1 MNKTAALLLLLTAHL
16 LFAADPLG
24 ALGTFIGSVE
34 VSAARAPGWKAAK
47 PGIKLFANDSMRTA
61 EESTAEIRWANGGI
75 LRVAEQSA
83 IAITGASDATS
94 RKSGATVLSGKVW
107 ANMKKI
113 TSTGTEF
120 GVSTPTATAAV
131 RGTIFRVDMAAD
143 SATDVLVYEGKVAVK
158 PADSIAQG
166 DSRNMDS
173 TARHEVQGPSE
184 VEGPAEVSLEEW
196 VTIVAGQQIH
206 VERTGSFKTW
216 QFDRKKD
223 KLDKWVHYNLKQDA
237 QIK

>member
-1 MNKTAALLLLLTAHL
+1 MNKTAALQFLLTAHL

-24 ALGTFIGSVE
+24 TLGTLIGSVE
-34 VSAARAPGWKAAK
+34 VSATRSPGWKSAR
-47 PGIKLFANDSMRTA
+47 PGLKLFSGDSMRTA
-61 EESTAEIRWANGGI
+61 EESIAEIRWANGGI
-75 LRVAEQSA
+75 MRVAEQSA
-83 IAITGASDATS
+83 IAVVGASDAAP

-120 GVSTPTATAAV
+120 GVSTPTATAAI
-131 RGTIFRVDMAAD
+131 RGTVFRVDMAAD

-158 PADSIAQG
+158 PADSIAPG
-166 DSRNMDS
+166 NSRNTDS

-206 VERTGSFKTW
+206 VERTGSFTTW

-223 KLDKWVHYNLKQDA
+223 KLDKWVKRNLELDA